1 MNQNTLIVILFSF
14 LLYNCDYIDPINTF
28 EPILVIEGY
37 LTEGMQFSKVILKQ
51 TVSDDDLYNM
61 ISDDDNNF
69 NVISNA
75 DVALSVDDTLLI
87 QLVESINKPGRY
99 IVDLNYD
106 SFIAKPNHKIKIN
119 CIYEDEHLIAETIIP
134 DIISIDIHFPK
145 NDIYIDSTDSVVLD
159 IIGQSDN
166 FGYLVNVDEN
176 EEIGSN
182 AQLVHR
188 DYYQNERSFLTTDNS
203 IVIPKN
209 FFHYYDIEYKI
220 SILNLD
226 QNLFD
231 FYRSLT
237 NPLFNPEPVIMHV
250 DGGLGIFGSSSKAEA
265 SVVVKKMEG

>member
-1 MNQNTLIVILFSF
+1 MNQNTHIVILFSF

-28 EPILVIEGY
+28 EPNLVIEGF
-37 LTEGMQFSKVILKQ
+37 LTEGIPFSKVIIKQ
-51 TVSDDDLYNM
+51 TVSDDDLYN
-61 ISDDDNNF
+61 IIYNDDNNF

-75 DVALSVDDTLLI
+75 DVTLSVDDTLFI
-87 QLVESINKPGRY
+87 QLIESINKPGRY
-99 IVDLNYD
+99 IVDLNND
-106 SFIAKPNHKIKIN
+106 SFIAKPNQMIKLN
-119 CIYEDEHLIAETIIP
+119 CIYEDERLSAETIIP
-134 DIISIDIHFPK
+134 DIITIDLHFPQ
-145 NDIYIDSTDSVVLD
+145 NDIYIDSTDSVV
-159 IIGQSDN
+159 INIFGHSNN

-182 AQLVHR
+182 AELIHH
-188 DYYQNERSFLTTDNS
+188 DYSPYDRSFLTTDNT

-209 FFHYYDIEYKI
+209 FFRWYDIEYKI

-237 NPLFNPEPVIMHV
+237 NPLFNLEPVIMHV

-265 SVVVKKMEG
+265 SVVVKKMED

>member
-28 EPILVIEGY
+28 EPNLVIEGY
-37 LTEGMQFSKVILKQ
+37 LTEGMPISKVILKQ

-61 ISDDDNNF
+61 IYNDDNNF

-87 QLVESINKPGRY
+87 TLIESINKPGRY
-99 IVDLNYD
+99 IVDLNNE
-106 SFIAKPNHKIKIN
+106 SFIAKPNQKIKLN
-119 CIYEDEHLIAETIIP
+119 CIYEDEYLTAETIIP
-134 DIISIDIHFPK
+134 DIITIDIHFPQ
-145 NDIYIDSTDSVVLD
+145 NDIYIDSIDSVVID
-159 IIGQSDN
+159 IIGHSDN
-166 FGYLVNVDEN
+166 YGYLVNVDEN

-182 AQLVHR
+182 AELIHR
-188 DYYQNERSFLTTDNS
+188 DYYPYERSFLTTDNT

-209 FFHYYDIEYKI
+209 FFRYYNIEYKI

-231 FYRSLT
+231 FYRTLT
-237 NPLFNPEPVIMHV
+237 NPPFNPVPVIMHV
-250 DGGLGIFGSSSKAEA
+250 NGGLGIFGSSSKAET
-265 SVVVKKMEG
+265 SIVVKKMEG